1 MRLRHDGWM
10 LAVSLLLAPLI
21 WFVFNHT
28 ALDQA
33 MIAPYYDAH
42 SRSFPWR
49 SDPFM
54 QTVMHDGLKMIV
66 VAVGVV
72 VFGGFVLTYI
82 IPQWRHHRRPLIWML
97 VAIAGSTELVSL
109 LKHVSG
115 MHCPWDLAEYG
126 GYAPFER
133 LFEHMPVT
141 GGGRCFP
148 GGHASGGF
156 SLMAF
161 YFGLRHVHARRAQ
174 IGLVVALALGMAMGW
189 AQMIRGAHFLSHNV
203 WSAWVVWT
211 FMAML
216 YHLCPPHVARP
227 STPEDAEF
235 NGS

>member
-1 MRLRHDGWM
+1 MRRRHDGWM
-10 LAVSLLLAPLI
+10 LVLSLLLAPLI
-21 WFVFNHT
+21 WLVFSHT
-28 ALDQA
+28 ALDQV

-54 QTVMHDGLKMIV
+54 QNVMHDGLKMIV
-66 VAVGVV
+66 VAVGVILLGA
-72 VFGGFVLTYI
+72 FLLTYLL
-82 IPQWRHHRRPLIWML
+82 PPWRAYRRSLIWMFAAM
-97 VAIAGSTELVSL
+97 VGSTLLVSAI
-109 LKHVSG
+109 KHVSG

-141 GGGRCFP
+141 AGGNCFP

-156 SLMAF
+156 SLMTF
-161 YFGLRHVHARRAQ
+161 YFGLRHRHARHAQ
-174 IGLVVALALGMAMGW
+174 FSLAVALVLGMIMGW

-211 FMAML
+211 FMAVL
-216 YHLCPPHVARP
+216 YHLYPPQSRRQLA
-227 STPEDAEF
+227 SDA
-235 NGS
+235 